1 MQWGCNKQ
9 LSEVKE
15 KNRKRRLSDNEN
27 KEESEEDEKGEPR
40 KMNGGMFVVLNFRL
54 SLL

>member
-15 KNRKRRLSDNEN
+15 KSRKRRLSDNEN
-27 KEESEEDEKGEPR
+27 KEDSEEDDKGELWKKR
-40 KMNGGMFVVLNFRL
+40 SFVWIE
-54 SLL
+54 

>member
-15 KNRKRRLSDNEN
+15 KSRKRRLSDNEN
-27 KEESEEDEKGEPR
+27 KEVSEEDEK
-40 KMNGGMFVVLNFRL
+40 MNGGIFVVLNFRL